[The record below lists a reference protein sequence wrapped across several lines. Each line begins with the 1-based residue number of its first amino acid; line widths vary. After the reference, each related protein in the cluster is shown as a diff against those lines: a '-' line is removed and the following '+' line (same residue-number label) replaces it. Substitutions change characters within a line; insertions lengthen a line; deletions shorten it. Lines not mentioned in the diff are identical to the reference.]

1 MAFWKRNEPLQVGS
15 RFYEIDTST
24 GKIDR
29 DKEPARLS
37 TAFERNPFM
46 RELPVE
52 LRAVFQEPETEKEKD
67 QDQGRISS
75 RERPR
80 QTELRGQEGGTDIHI
95 ILRGCVAERTQV
107 GGATTLRILGAGA
120 VLGCMEFFD
129 EKMATPTA
137 VCLSDTWTISV
148 PMDRM
153 RALAETAPAL
163 MKAIGI
169 SVTDRIEATERIYN
183 RHNLKAVERL
193 AGLLGHLVMHCAV
206 PGKKYDFRLEGPSQ
220 GDLADALGL
229 SIASVESAMKV
240 LREADIVIS
249 GYRSY
254 EFPSLRRLLEASEM
268 AFPPESLAGALA
280 KI

>member
-24 GKIDR
+24 GQIDR
-29 DKEPARLS
+29 DKEPFRLS

-46 RELPVE
+46 RELPAE
-52 LRAVFQEPETEKEKD
+52 LRAVFQEPDE
-67 QDQGRISS
+67 QISS
-75 RERPR
+75 REHPR
-80 QTELRGQEGGTDIHI
+80 QTELRGPEGGADVHI

-107 GGATTLRILGAGA
+107 GASTTLRILGAGA

-137 VCLSDTWTISV
+137 VCLNDTWTISL

-153 RALAETAPAL
+153 RMLAETAPAL

-183 RHNLKAVERL
+183 RHSLKAVERL

-206 PGKKYDFRLEGPSQ
+206 PGKKFDFRLEGPSQ

-240 LREADIVIS
+240 LRDADIVDS

-280 KI
+280 KF

>member
-24 GKIDR
+24 GQIDR
-29 DKEPARLS
+29 DKEPARLN

-46 RELPVE
+46 RELPVD
-52 LRAVFQEPETEKEKD
+52 LRAVFQETD
-67 QDQGRISS
+67 QDLRIIS

-80 QTELRGQEGGTDIHI
+80 QEELRGPEGGTDVHI
-95 ILRGCVAERTQV
+95 ILRGCVAERTPV
-107 GGATTLRILGAGA
+107 GASTTLRILGSGA

-137 VCLSDTWTISV
+137 VCLNDTWTISV

-153 RALAETAPAL
+153 RAMAETAPAL

-183 RHNLKAVERL
+183 RHNLKAVKRL

-206 PGKKYDFRLEGPSQ
+206 PGRKYDFRLEGPSQ
-220 GDLADALGL
+220 SDLADALGL

-240 LREADIVIS
+240 LRKADIVIS

>member
-15 RFYEIDTST
+15 RFYEIDIST
-24 GKIDR
+24 GQIDR
-29 DKEPARLS
+29 DKEPFQLN

-46 RELPVE
+46 RELPAE
-52 LRAVFQEPETEKEKD
+52 LRASFQEREPTEPAKFR
-67 QDQGRISS
+67 QH
-75 RERPR
+75 PR
-80 QTELRGQEGGTDIHI
+80 HSELRGPEGGTDVYVV
-95 ILRGCVAERTQV
+95 LRGCVAERTQV
-107 GGATTLRILGAGA
+107 GASTTLRILGAGA

-137 VCLSDTWTISV
+137 ICLNDTWTIRM
-148 PMDRM
+148 PMERM
-153 RALAETAPAL
+153 RTMAETAPAL

-206 PGKKYDFRLEGPSQ
+206 PGKKFDFRLEGPSQ
-220 GDLADALGL
+220 SELAEALGL

-240 LREADIVIS
+240 LRNAEIVIS

-280 KI
+280 KL

>member
-15 RFYEIDTST
+15 RFYEIDPST

-46 RELPVE
+46 RELPVD
-52 LRAVFQEPETEKEKD
+52 LRAVFQEK
-67 QDQGRISS
+67 DQGRISS

-153 RALAETAPAL
+153 RALADTEPAL

-183 RHNLKAVERL
+183 RHDLKAVQRL
-193 AGLLGHLVMHCAV
+193 AGLFGHLVMHCAV

-220 GDLADALGL
+220 SDLADALRL
-229 SIASVESAMKV
+229 SIASVESAMKI

-268 AFPPESLAGALA
+268 AFPPESLAGALV
-280 KI
+280 KF